1 MSTKEHLQYWQWQ
14 REVEGGYIEFF
25 LLFLYDDAV
34 SLKAHI
40 DYHGSREPRQWSIE
54 AARRAERGAF
64 EGIPDDVWDDLRA
77 RLG

>member
-1 MSTKEHLQYWQWQ
+1 MSTVEHRAYWQWQ
-14 REVEGGYIEFF
+14 REVEGGYIEIFI
-25 LLFLYDDAV
+25 LYLYDDAV
-34 SLKAHI
+34 RLVAHI

-64 EGIPDDVWDDLRA
+64 EGIPDGVWEDLRA